1 MSKQPTSTYSNLAN
15 DVKNDIFANGIDI
28 VCYNHV
34 AYYLRAV
41 TIRKL
46 ATYLLFVIN
55 KSIMC
60 MLKYSNFTCRKVQD
74 YESTIYTD
82 TNSLG

>member
-1 MSKQPTSTYSNLAN
+1 MF
-15 DVKNDIFANGIDI
+15 I
-28 VCYNHV
+28 CYLMNC
-34 AYYLRAV
+34 Y
-41 TIRKL
+41 RKINYNC
-46 ATYLLFVIN
+46 AFVIN